1 MRGGLIATAC
11 AGLVFASAARAGESR
26 IGAAIDRLSAQL
38 AAEDEALVGGRIFAR
53 WSPDGRAV
61 IFTSR
66 ADPAVRYGARRE
78 GRVETLIEAKDVRAA
93 IEAAG
98 LSADACRLTSDPLT
112 SGGERVN
119 LECDGRH
126 YGLTIGAAVL
136 SPQPQLDRLA
146 SLHAPRVLSDQF
158 PTTFGDLV
166 EAVSPDGRRFVT
178 LLGDDLYLR
187 SAADGAMTRLTRD
200 GEPHLTWR
208 NTQESAQ
215 SFNVKWSPDGAR
227 IAAIQLDLRRVPFE
241 PLQHWL
247 GARPQIQPVAYPRAG
262 EPMHAFRLAVIDVR
276 SAARMDI
283 ATGDTT
289 DNYLDLVGWSA
300 DGSKL
305 YYRTIDR
312 EHHHLRLYAANPFTG
327 AAHLILS
334 EDRATYI
341 DTPMTL
347 GPEIAYPLKHS
358 NGLLILSE
366 EDGWRHIY
374 LHDAMGGLERRLT
387 TGPWPVADIVCI
399 DEAAGY
405 VYFRAAM
412 DPEHPYDLAVYRTA
426 LSGGSPER
434 LTPEPGLHRIDMA
447 PDGLDFIDEVSSP
460 TESPV
465 TRLRRADGRLVSV
478 LSTADATRLAALG
491 FGGFEPFTAKASD
504 PRFET
509 RGIIARPY
517 GFDPARRYPVVE
529 FIYGGM
535 QASQAPADFYTL
547 GHASGAMVLRSLLG
561 AGFVVVMIDAP
572 GTPGRGRAFQDATY
586 GVWPQGVIANHVAWI
601 QAAAAD
607 RPWMDLTRVGV
618 YGHSWG
624 GYMAVRAMID
634 APGVYAVAVSHAA
647 PQDFVDHPTYIEPFM
662 GLPAN
667 NPAGYA
673 AASNLNQVSQIKGP
687 VLVMGMPLDVNA
699 GFTPT
704 MKFVNAMV
712 EAKKDIDLFI
722 LPEANHSLS
731 CCGRDKEIY
740 MTALITQYLEDHL
753 KSR

>member
-1 MRGGLIATAC
+1 MRGGLNATAC

-61 IFTSR
+61 VFMSR
-66 ADPAVRYGARRE
+66 TDPAIRYGARRD
-78 GRVETLIEAKDVRAA
+78 GRVETLIGAGDVRAA
-93 IEAAG
+93 IKATG
-98 LSADACRLTSDPLT
+98 LSVDDCRLSRDPVCPKT
-112 SGGERVN
+112 ETVN
-119 LECDGRH
+119 LECGGRS
-126 YGLTIGAAVL
+126 YGLNMGAHVL
-136 SPQPQLDRLA
+136 TSQPERDRLA
-146 SLHAPRVLSDQF
+146 SLRAPRVLSDQF

-166 EAVSPDGRRFVT
+166 EAASPDGQRFVT

-200 GEPHLTWR
+200 GDPHLTWR

-215 SFNVKWSPDGAR
+215 SFNVKWSPDGAL
-227 IAAIQLDLRRVPFE
+227 IAAIQLDTRRVPFE

-247 GARPQIQPVAYPRAG
+247 GARPQVQPVAYPRAG
-262 EPMHAFRLAVIDVR
+262 EAMHAFRLAVIDAR
-276 SAARMDI
+276 SGARIDI
-283 ATGDTT
+283 VTGDTT
-289 DNYLDLVGWSA
+289 DHYLDLVGWSA
-300 DGSKL
+300 DGAQL

-312 EHHHLRLYAANPFTG
+312 EHHHLRLYSANPITG

-334 EDRATYI
+334 QDRATYI

-347 GPEIAYPLKHS
+347 GPEIAYPLKRS

-366 EDGWRHIY
+366 ADGWRHIY
-374 LHDAMGGLERRLT
+374 RHDAMGHLERRLT
-387 TGPWPVADIVCI
+387 KGSWAVADIVSI

-405 VYFRAAM
+405 VYFRAAT
-412 DPEHPYDLAVYRTA
+412 DARHPYDLALYRTA
-426 LSGGSPER
+426 LNGGAEER

-460 TESPV
+460 TDPPV
-465 TRLRRADGRLVSV
+465 TRLRRAVGTLVSV
-478 LSTADATRLAALG
+478 LSTADASRLSALG
-491 FGGFEPFTAKASD
+491 FGGFEPFAATASD

-509 RGIIARPY
+509 RGFIARPY
-517 GFDPARRYPVVE
+517 GFDPGQHYPVVE

-547 GHASGAMVLRSLLG
+547 GHTSGAMVLRSLLG

-572 GTPGRGRAFQDATY
+572 GTPGRGRAYQDATY

-601 QAAAAD
+601 EAAAAD

-667 NPAGYA
+667 NPGGYA
-673 AASNLNQVSQIKGP
+673 AASNLDQVSHINGP
-687 VLVMGMPLDVNA
+687 ILVMGMPLDVNA

-704 MKFVNAMV
+704 LKFVNAMV
-712 EAKKDIDLFI
+712 EAKKDVDLFV

-740 MTALITQYLEDHL
+740 MTALITKYFEDHL
-753 KSR
+753 TAR